1 MYKLFVYNP
10 SMNTLK
16 KILEKEQIKIADFAR
31 GISATSQQ
39 VCNWFDRGNIPK
51 NFIIPISKFLN
62 MPLEEAIKLK
72 ASDVSITNNETKGK
86 V

>member
-1 MYKLFVYNP
+1 MYKLFVYTS

-16 KILEKEQIKIADFAR
+16 NILEQRQIKIADFAR

-51 NFIIPISKFLN
+51 NFILPISKFLN
-62 MPLEEAIKLK
+62 IPLEEALKLK
-72 ASDVSITNNETKGK
+72 ASSVSVTNNGK
-86 V
+86 